1 MASSKQLEKYHTLHF
16 FVGLIS
22 FCSWIVFDMFSQR
35 FLPIDVATKAG
46 TMTFNIM
53 DKSIYYF
60 QLMQGIL
67 AISAALFFL
76 GRNTFCVSKNV
87 LVHENPAHHL

>member
-67 AISAALFFL
+67 AVC
-76 GRNTFCVSKNV
+76 FCCYIM
-87 LVHENPAHHL
+87 VHDDQDRYLLLCSS